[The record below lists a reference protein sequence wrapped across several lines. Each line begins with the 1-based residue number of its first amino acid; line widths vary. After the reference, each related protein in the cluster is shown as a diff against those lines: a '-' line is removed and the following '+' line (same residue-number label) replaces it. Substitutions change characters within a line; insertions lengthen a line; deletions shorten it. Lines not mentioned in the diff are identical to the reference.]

1 MSDDLISRQAAEI
14 AFIEKGQQSH
24 RYHWGEIWELNGEEI
39 RDVLNSLPSVQPKE
53 KTGHWEIAIGY
64 DIERTVMCD
73 QCRKMAYEPSNYCPY
88 CGARMAKDNK
98 E

>member
-39 RDVLNSLPSVQPKE
+39 RDVLNSLPSVHPKE

-73 QCRKMAYEPSNYCPY
+73 QCRKMAYEPSNFCPN
-88 CGARMAKDNK
+88 CGAKM
-98 E
+98 ET

>member
-39 RDVLNSLPSVQPKE
+39 RDVLNSLPSVHPKE

-73 QCRKMAYEPSNYCPY
+73 QCRKMAYEPSNFCPN
-88 CGARMAKDNK
+88 CGAKMEGLKN